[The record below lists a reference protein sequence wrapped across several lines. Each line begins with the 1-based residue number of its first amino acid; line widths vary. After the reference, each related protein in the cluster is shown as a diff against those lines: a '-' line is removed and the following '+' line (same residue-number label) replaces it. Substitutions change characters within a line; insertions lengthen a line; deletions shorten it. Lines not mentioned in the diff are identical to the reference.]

1 MPDETTISAPIP
13 VGVRA
18 IPGGARLVL
27 DVFAQAVIE
36 DVLGALLST
45 DADSDLYDRLV
56 ALADMTPEE
65 SAAAGAEGRMPFEEL
80 VTALADRA
88 STHTHLYGE
97 RGLALAE
104 QVLPAAVRSLPVGHW
119 AAEAWRAYSA
129 VKAEAQ
135 REAVAGREALA
146 GGVAA

>member
-1 MPDETTISAPIP
+1 MPDKTTISAPIP
-13 VGVRA
+13 VGVRP
-18 IPGGARLVL
+18 IPGGARLLL

-56 ALADMTPEE
+56 TLAEMMPEE

-80 VTALADRA
+80 VTDLADRA
-88 STHTHLYGE
+88 SKHTHLYGE
-97 RGLALAE
+97 RGLQLAE

-119 AAEAWRAYSA
+119 AADAWRAYGVAKTEAEHEAAA
-129 VKAEAQ
+129 V
-135 REAVAGREALA
+135 REAVS
-146 GGVAA
+146 GGAAA